1 MPFKFP
7 LATVLRLREIAE
19 QREERLL
26 GQIHSQLAQSRTAL
40 ADLETRRRQLVV
52 QREISLQSSTSAVEI
67 NGFYGG
73 LRMIDEHLANCKAQL
88 VKLEAMRDQ
97 QTRIYMSAHADK
109 ETLTGM
115 RERFHKDYDLKMLRK
130 EQSDLDDNFS
140 SRRSLR

>member
-26 GQIHSQLAQSRTAL
+26 GQIHSQLAQSRLAL
-40 ADLETRRRQLVV
+40 ADLEARRRQLVA
-52 QREISLQSSTSAVEI
+52 QRETSLQRSTSAVEI
-67 NGFYGG
+67 TGFYAG
-73 LRMIDEHLANCKAQL
+73 LHLIDEHTASCKAQL

-109 ETLTGM
+109 ETLSEM
-115 RERFHKDYDLKMLRK
+115 RKQLHQQYDRELVRK
-130 EQSDLDDNFS
+130 EQSELDDNFS